1 MDGSFRDFEKVSQD
15 GLTCKRIIRKMKV
28 LIDKKLITCI
38 IPKDKAI
45 AVAKLLHEEKGINTA
60 NVSSGRGRGVVEPVN
75 FSGWYEVEILT
86 VVVSQGEADEI
97 FNFIYDEADVG
108 RARGGLYTRAD

>member
-1 MDGSFRDFEKVSQD
+1 
-15 GLTCKRIIRKMKV
+15 MKA

-38 IPKDKAI
+38 IPKGKAI
-45 AVAKLLHEEKGINTA
+45 EVAKLLHEEKGIHTA
-60 NVSSGRGRGVVEPVN
+60 NVSSGRGRGLVEPVG

-97 FNFIYDEADVG
+97 FNFIYDKADVDRAHGGIIYQG
-108 RARGGLYTRAD
+108 RLTTSTHFELPKIPEEGQETTK